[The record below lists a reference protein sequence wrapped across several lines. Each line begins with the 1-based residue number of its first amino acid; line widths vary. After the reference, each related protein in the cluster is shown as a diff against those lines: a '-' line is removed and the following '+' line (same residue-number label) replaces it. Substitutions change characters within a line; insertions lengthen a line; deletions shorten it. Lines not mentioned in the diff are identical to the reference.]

1 MGRDSLREGGAAR
14 NFDNPRVRG
23 SVGVHPRPSAAQPSV
38 LRMKKLLPSALALTA
53 LGLGTPLL
61 AQSPAPSAPAASPAA
76 PVSPNA
82 PKTDLEKTSYAI
94 GLDIVRTL
102 KGQGIDIDASF
113 LAAAIRDA
121 STGGQMAM
129 TPEQVQATLG
139 DLQKVQMAKRQA
151 QMAKVQESRKA
162 AGETNVA
169 EGKKF
174 LEENKGKP
182 GVTTLA
188 DGLQYK
194 VLTQGNGATPKTTD
208 TVTVNYRGTL
218 IDGTE
223 FDSSYKRG
231 EPATFPVSGVIKGW
245 TEILQQMKVGSKYQ
259 VFIPSDLAYGERG
272 AGQDIGPNATLI
284 FDVELL
290 GIKDEA
296 ATPAASPAK

>member
-1 MGRDSLREGGAAR
+1 
-14 NFDNPRVRG
+14 
-23 SVGVHPRPSAAQPSV
+23 
-38 LRMKKLLPSALALTA
+38 MKKFLPSALTLAA
-53 LGLGTPLL
+53 LGLGTPLY
-61 AQSPAPSAPAASPAA
+61 AQSPAPAASAAAPA
-76 PVSPNA
+76 SPNA

-102 KGQGIDIDASF
+102 KQQGIDIDPQF

-121 STGGQMAM
+121 SSGATLAM
-129 TPEQVQATLG
+129 TPDQITAALG
-139 DLQKVQMAKRQA
+139 QLQQSQQAKRQA
-151 QMAKVQESRKA
+151 QMAKLQESRKA
-162 AGETNVA
+162 AGEANVG

-174 LEENKGKP
+174 LDENKGKP

-194 VLTQGNGATPKTTD
+194 VLTEGTGPMPKASD

-218 IDGTE
+218 INGTE

-231 EPATFPVSGVIKGW
+231 EPATFPVNGVIKGW
-245 TEILQQMKVGSKYQ
+245 TEILQQMKAGSKYQ

-284 FDVELL
+284 FDIELL
-290 GIKDEA
+290 GVKGDEA
-296 ATPAASPAK
+296 PAATSAK